1 MCGRR
6 SNLFNLSGTHSA
18 KCRLWILTYVPYT
31 YLFSRAIS
39 FHLEMHLLSRSMLFR
54 VGHCVCVCVCV
65 TPIYVYTRY
74 FFDYYISSSLSFR
87 FQLFFSFA
95 LSLWDTRGVYIF
107 PLYNN
112 DYLLHLGGV
121 STRFLFDR
129 SRSRSAKSGAT
140 APRAPHKANT
150 IYQRN
155 NAITRVSCG
164 IIRKVRSS

>member
-6 SNLFNLSGTHSA
+6 SNLFNLSGTRSA

-39 FHLEMHLLSRSMLFR
+39 FHLEMHLLSRRMLFR
-54 VGHCVCVCVCV
+54 VGHCVCV

-95 LSLWDTRGVYIF
+95 LSLWEVYIF
-107 PLYNN
+107 TREVYIFFRRIITTTSSTSAAFQRDFSSIVREVVPLRA
-112 DYLLHLGGV
+112 V
-121 STRFLFDR
+121 R
-129 SRSRSAKSGAT
+129 
-140 APRAPHKANT
+140 PRRGRRTKR
-150 IYQRN
+150 IRYISE
-155 NAITRVSCG
+155 ITR
-164 IIRKVRSS
+164 

>member
-39 FHLEMHLLSRSMLFR
+39 FHLEMHLLSRRMLFR
-54 VGHCVCVCVCV
+54 VGHCVCVCVC
-65 TPIYVYTRY
+65 YTDICLYTIFLRLLY
-74 FFDYYISSSLSFR
+74 QLLLSLFPFSALFLFCSLALR
-87 FQLFFSFA
+87 HVRCIFFS
-95 LSLWDTRGVYIF
+95 
-107 PLYNN
+107 PYNN

-129 SRSRSAKSGAT
+129 SRSRSTKSGAT

-155 NAITRVSCG
+155 NAITRVSRG
-164 IIRKVRSS
+164 IIRKVRSP